1 MPEWPPRWA
10 TGPSISLSGAF
21 SPESQV
27 ITNCPSGIFMSAAHL
42 DSMDWAK
49 AIASLRSFMHAIN
62 IGGAAAASVETPM
75 ALPTTLSIRRPDDWH
90 VHLRDG
96 PMLAACAVHTARQF
110 ARGVIMPNLVPP
122 VTRVA
127 EAAAYR
133 ERIRRAVPAELRFE
147 PLMTCYLTDGADP
160 AELARGKKEG
170 VWLAS
175 KLYPAHATT
184 NSAHGVTSMDAI
196 ARGLE
201 AMEKIAMPLL
211 VHGEVTDPEVDIFD
225 REAVFLDKVL
235 APLIKR
241 HQGLKVVLEH
251 ITTREGVQFVEAHPG
266 RLGGTITPH
275 HLSYNRNAI
284 FKGGIRPH
292 FYCLPIAKRE
302 EHRLALRRA
311 ATSGNPAFFL
321 GTDTAP
327 HTADTKEC
335 ACGCAGVFNAP
346 VAMQVYAQVF
356 MEENALDKLEAFA
369 SLNGPRFYGL
379 PANEERITLQARP
392 LDAPEQV
399 EVPGGN
405 KSIVV

>member
-1 MPEWPPRWA
+1 
-10 TGPSISLSGAF
+10 
-21 SPESQV
+21 
-27 ITNCPSGIFMSAAHL
+27 MS
-42 DSMDWAK
+42 
-49 AIASLRSFMHAIN
+49 
-62 IGGAAAASVETPM
+62 
-75 ALPTTLSIRRPDDWH
+75 LPTTLSIRRPDDWH

-110 ARGVIMPNLVPP
+110 ARAIIMPNLVPP

-133 ERIRRAVPAELRFE
+133 ERIRRAVPAGLKFE

-160 AELARGKKEG
+160 VELTLGKSEG
-170 VWLAS
+170 VWVAA

-184 NSAHGVTSMDAI
+184 NSAHGVTSVDKI
-196 ARGLE
+196 AKGLE
-201 AMEKIAMPLL
+201 AMEKAGMPLL
-211 VHGEVTDPEVDIFD
+211 VHGEVTDAEVDIFD

-235 APLIKR
+235 TPLLRR

-251 ITTREGVQFVEAHPG
+251 ITTREGVAFVEAHAG

-335 ACGCAGVFNAP
+335 ACGCAGIFNAP
-346 VAMQVYAQVF
+346 VALQVYAQVF
-356 MEENALDKLEAFA
+356 MEDNAIDRLEAFA

-379 PANEERITLQARP
+379 SANEERITLQAKP
-392 LDAPEQV
+392 LDAPERI

-405 KSIVV
+405 TSIVVFRPDTPVGWSL